1 MKYAA
6 WIVALSLSC
15 AGCAT
20 SPATQSELAQGKRLF
35 DGGYYK
41 RAMTQLL
48 PLAANGNA
56 EAEYAVGYLYY
67 YGYGT
72 TQDTDSGYFW
82 IKRSADQHF
91 QPAVDAL
98 TMIGKPQNTND
109 NLAAPTADKAVN

>member
-1 MKYAA
+1 MKRFFCLAL
-6 WIVALSLSC
+6 LSLC
-15 AGCAT
+15 CNACT
-20 SPATQSELAQGKRLF
+20 ISPATQSELAQGKRLF
-35 DGGYYK
+35 NEGYYK

-72 TQDTDSGYFW
+72 TQDVDSGYFW
-82 IKRSADQHF
+82 IKRAADQKF

-98 TMIGKPQNTND
+98 KVMNTQSSMVSTT
-109 NLAAPTADKAVN
+109 PHT

>member
-6 WIVALSLSC
+6 LILALAFTC
-15 AGCAT
+15 TGCAT

-41 RAMTQLL
+41 RAMAQLL

-72 TQDTDSGYFW
+72 TQDTDTGYFW
-82 IKRSADQHF
+82 IKRAADQHF

-98 TMIGKPQNTND
+98 PMMAKPTTNAS
-109 NLAAPTADKAVN
+109 N